1 MDGERNEVRCQAG
14 FMGAP
19 DHWGYKKNEICQR
32 TSSPWGINI
41 RRPNLGPPSL
51 SLPGLSL
58 SFVCRTCGGRD
69 VTLMSARVLSVDKL
83 PTVLWRDKLSRLIIS
98 LSLTAR
104 QLIKAPQG
112 SIISSFSSPA
122 LSAGGVRPLMGW
134 GGWGV
139 LEMTSWAW
147 ADSLGQE
154 AKLVQTRIHDWACT
168 NVSVAKTKARE
179 KEARQ
184 RKQGEKMTVKAAE
197 TALLS
202 QRIVVP

>member
-1 MDGERNEVRCQAG
+1 MERGMKWGVRQVSWERPTTEAIKRMKFARGPALPEVSTSAG
-14 FMGAP
+14 LILDLHHYHSPVFP
-19 DHWGYKKNEICQR
+19 SP
-32 TSSPWGINI
+32 SSA
-41 RRPNLGPPSL
+41 
-51 SLPGLSL
+51 
-58 SFVCRTCGGRD
+58 RTCGGRD

-83 PTVLWRDKLSRLIIS
+83 PTILWRDKLSRLIIS

-122 LSAGGVRPLMGW
+122 LSAGGVRPLMG
-134 GGWGV
+134 GGGI

-147 ADSLGQE
+147 ADRRGQE
-154 AKLVQTRIHDWACT
+154 AKLVQTPIHDWACT

>member
-1 MDGERNEVRCQAG
+1 MERGMKWGVRQVSWERLTTEAIKRMKFARGPALPEVSTSAG
-14 FMGAP
+14 LISDLHHYHSPVFP
-19 DHWGYKKNEICQR
+19 SP
-32 TSSPWGINI
+32 SSA
-41 RRPNLGPPSL
+41 
-51 SLPGLSL
+51 
-58 SFVCRTCGGRD
+58 RTCGGRD

-83 PTVLWRDKLSRLIIS
+83 PTILWRDKLSRLIIS
-98 LSLTAR
+98 LSLTVR

-122 LSAGGVRPLMGW
+122 LSAGGVRPLMG
-134 GGWGV
+134 GGGI

-147 ADSLGQE
+147 ADRRGQE

>member
-1 MDGERNEVRCQAG
+1 MERGMKWGVRQVAWEHPTTEAIKRMKFARGPALPEVSTSAG
-14 FMGAP
+14 LISDLHHYHSPVFP
-19 DHWGYKKNEICQR
+19 SP
-32 TSSPWGINI
+32 SSA
-41 RRPNLGPPSL
+41 
-51 SLPGLSL
+51 
-58 SFVCRTCGGRD
+58 RTCGGRD

-112 SIISSFSSPA
+112 AIISSFSSPA
-122 LSAGGVRPLMGW
+122 LSAGGVRPLMG
-134 GGWGV
+134 GGV
-139 LEMTSWAW
+139 LEVTSWAW
-147 ADSLGQE
+147 ADRWGQE

-202 QRIVVP
+202 QGIVVP